1 MVAKSLTRKGTA
13 MAKCETLKR
22 LNEAE
27 RPNKDL
33 EQQDYFDP
41 SIGVEEGTIISC
53 LYDESGGCCVSHTG
67 TDEHKYPIPVMAFRP
82 SLEAK
87 LRGLLYNICLHEI
100 KLCSDALKEFVKLLK
115 GETGG
120 HLLRLY
126 FHNSPKF
133 KELLDVWKFLHEKK
147 QGVSYIFSLFQTV
160 LSHPEGKGT
169 SDDIGRA
176 INQLGRSLI
185 DEKLHDIY
193 NALNSKEGKQQNAAL
208 SLLASIVR
216 RGPRMA
222 SHMANKFDFKGFA
235 KLGEYKTGGAD
246 KVRKHSTRQAFVGF
260 AISFLEVGQPH
271 LSDSILWQKKMY
283 SNVLKGLGEDDE
295 DTAAYVLSTLKDKI
309 LVKESLICPP
319 LRSVL
324 FGIPALEKL
333 VIISARE
340 DGGKVNELAHDV
352 LVKVCTDP
360 SNGLMPDSKSLL
372 MLMKKLRATEISYH
386 RDLLLAIVRG
396 RPSLT
401 SAFLEQFP
409 YNVKDFSSPSWVS
422 SISLA
427 ANLVSPER
435 ISSSFD
441 FLNPDHRAIPPSV
454 GSEIQTIMNCICPRP
469 FSRSLITRG
478 MLHSDLLVKHGTLRF
493 LWETLRLLDS
503 FVTAWKLRSSHSC
516 SVEQIQASL
525 ERDVMGEVRSFFPDA
540 QVFLTVL
547 KSLSGSSETQKLP
560 LKREAVLDSGLVGK
574 RKRFKPSEKC
584 VLEKEAGD
592 IVICGVGSDKDF
604 FLEEDTGDAQM
615 TDQADAEKEYLGIVS
630 EIWGSEF
637 WSKPF
642 DSVEEAEMLF
652 HIKLLDT
659 LRIYMRSVP
668 NILEGSF
675 DVFMKFLSTSSGLPA
690 ELQRAHLSLVNEY
703 ISWTPKSQSER
714 ESVPTRIPPLMFKHL
729 HVFIN
734 LLPFSS
740 HDEVKD
746 LSYNLALVA
755 MSSTGAFDKNPSEIG
770 AWFRFLPGF
779 GKIKPPLMVQEAVQS
794 MSSVVISFLCDAV
807 TTVGNNLFKQWE
819 IVRSRLSHLKGDS
832 IGFSPLIVCILENC
846 VRLLKSE
853 SKKYSLPDKSAI
865 SLYVC
870 STLKYLLQTQ
880 VDSSGLSCLV
890 QSVLSE
896 VVDGSKDSLCEW
908 RPLRMLL
915 LFSQS
920 LSDKKTFI
928 LHSRRT
934 TSLLADTSFADSL
947 DEIKG
952 LVRRSISL
960 DEIAG
965 IVKAFS
971 SALICATPES
981 ILENFASVMAISWD
995 LYGTSFSFLQSIA
1008 FLEENFLGNLSKLSP
1023 DLFVRGLELTRSRN
1037 LREGIVDSE
1046 IDFADYS
1053 SVTEAIKSKVEIRD
1067 IYSSALS
1074 MFFEQAPFPVLLN
1087 EIMSMDI
1094 SCVPEFPRLA
1104 ELLLLKVWQPKSDNI
1119 ESDIRLILFWLFQI
1133 RSSYKIQPAPVLCRL
1148 SEICLR
1154 LLKHLFSQISERG
1167 FVSGPSSDKLVA
1179 PFAKWKHQ
1187 VAQTVLCHP
1196 VVMALLESPL
1206 DCGTLPPVH
1215 NVKIFSETSLT
1226 TSRLVICEID
1236 QHILDLLVSICE
1248 HFLFDERHIVQ
1259 EGDLRENKSITVF
1272 KDLVQRLLLL
1282 FRDKF
1287 ELCVGSQSYA
1297 PLLQPSQLI
1306 HALLRFISP
1315 FKLLELA
1322 RSMLSKIDEEELA
1335 SPNSSMIISLGLDI
1349 AGGAFEMLISYSH
1362 LPAAKRG
1369 VYDLLWELK
1378 EENYDSILIE
1388 EVYSMACRFSTS
1400 FGLVSADTC
1409 LLKVGSSIFRGKHN
1423 RHCNVHPLTVIISQ
1437 IVGRTP
1443 KDLIIHYINQPSMT
1457 RAKILFYL
1465 VESSPLHLSVF
1476 GHSFFSM
1483 LSKQQDGSDQ
1493 FIMLPPAVLSYLASV
1508 YAKIETPCSRCLDIT
1523 SLYSNKLTN
1532 GFHQWPSF
1540 LSGWI
1545 FEEKYEEILMS
1556 TTEDI
1561 DTMFNASLLGMAVR
1575 MFQCHF
1581 ALNESPTKI
1590 DDLLK
1595 VFYSMFPHASAG
1607 KEMFDYEIKEM
1618 DAQSV
1623 HYMFNVAIRVVAK
1636 VEFSRICLFPED
1648 SSICHFKSQA
1658 VSCAKESSPEMG
1670 SCRESLL
1677 NALVESWPCVVKRS
1691 DGYFKGNSERKQD
1704 KCWFLCKSLENFI
1717 LRSILKIL
1725 KYMCEELVNLDSLPF
1740 LEKLMKS
1747 VLLYRFEDS
1756 KTLKILRDIFSL
1768 LSRGKY
1774 SCTLYIQLLVSH
1786 SQFTPTILSASRTG
1800 ELLRPVSSI
1809 LKHLSIPSPNSV
1821 GVGSCCLEAP
1831 DYVKQLEIVKILRV
1845 LLSKC
1850 GKGSGINLK
1859 ELRFLFLCS
1868 YGATMSEIDLEL
1880 YKLMHD
1886 IELIEDEQRLNVS
1899 ETDYLWGK
1907 AALKIREGLRFSQD
1921 AYYGGEAGLVQIL
1934 FKENLWIDPKIC
1946 AQTLLYFP
1954 YQRTAEVS
1962 DNSYISD
1969 DPVSEKCSPV
1979 IERYDPA
1986 YILPFS
1992 IHSLSMGCIEPVKF
2006 ASSGLL
2012 AVALASTSS
2021 ADLGMRKLGYETLG
2035 IFVHALKRCEK
2046 NENVMGLMLLLMHVE
2061 NGVDERWK
2069 RIPTVCAYFAAVTS
2083 LILLDSSHELY
2094 APINKL
2100 LKSSSTLNLKG
2111 IPLFYDFFWSSTVV
2125 LRSQR
2130 LWELRLV
2137 CVGLES
2143 EDDAQLYIRNSVL
2156 ETLMSFSSS
2165 PLADDETKGLILQV
2179 VRKSVK
2185 FHKIARHL
2193 VENCGLL
2200 LWCSSFISMFATKPI
2215 GDEDSRLVAVLEVI
2229 TDTLASRNV
2238 TEWLQRSALEEL
2250 MEISSRLYRFLGGGL
2265 VSMKE
2270 NGTLVDLILQILSAT
2285 LKISQKRKLY
2295 QPHFTITIEGIFQLF
2310 EAVANCDSPQVEA
2323 SAERGLDVILMS
2335 TPPIDIICMDVDK
2348 LRRFLFWGSSTALKS
2363 DFKKGSK
2370 PSESHEDTKTHSEEA
2385 QEETMVAKF
2394 LRWLLASVILGKL
2407 YSEAND
2413 LDSTVLSETK
2423 PETLLEYLKQRNIEG
2438 SMTKSEHIL
2447 GEVIVYLQK
2456 LLCTNNMVLLP
2467 SVVFALSLMLLRNGL
2482 FLTADTESE
2491 GDYKLIR
2498 SLCSRISCPPEA
2510 IPVWRWLYY
2519 QGWKDLS
2526 TGPATDPKKI
2536 DACQELL
2543 LIFSDMLGTMAQ
2555 ESQQVLLRDFF

>member
-1 MVAKSLTRKGTA
+1 MDGELDKTLMVAKSLTRKGTA
-13 MAKCETLKR
+13 LVKMAKCSKGYEPVIETYQ
-22 LNEAE
+22 EA
-27 RPNKDL
+27 L
-33 EQQDYFDP
+33 AEQQDYFDP
-41 SIGVEEGTIISC
+41 SIGVEEGT
-53 LYDESGGCCVSHTG
+53 DQ
-67 TDEHKYPIPVMAFRP
+67 HKYPGPVPVMAFRP
-82 SLEAK
+82 SLEAI
-87 LRGLLYNICLHEI
+87 LRGLLYKICLHEI

-147 QGVSYIFSLFQTV
+147 QGVSYIFSLFQTL

-169 SDDIGRA
+169 SADIGRA

-309 LVKESLICPP
+309 LVK
-319 LRSVL
+319 
-324 FGIPALEKL
+324 
-333 VIISARE
+333 
-340 DGGKVNELAHDV
+340 D
-352 LVKVCTDP
+352 
-360 SNGLMPDSKSLL
+360 
-372 MLMKKLRATEISYH
+372 
-386 RDLLLAIVRG
+386 
-396 RPSLT
+396 
-401 SAFLEQFP
+401 
-409 YNVKDFSSPSWVS
+409 
-422 SISLA
+422 
-427 ANLVSPER
+427 
-435 ISSSFD
+435 
-441 FLNPDHRAIPPSV
+441 SV

-525 ERDVMGEVRSFFPDA
+525 ERDVMGEKKMYSN
-540 QVFLTVL
+540 VL
-547 KSLSGSSETQKLP
+547 KGLGEDDEDTAAYVLSTLKDKILVKDSVGSEIQTIMNCICPRPFSRSLITRGMLHSDLLVKHGTLRFLWETLRLLDSFVTAWKLRSSHSCSVEQIQASLERDVMGESLSGSSETQKLP

-995 LYGTSFSFLQSIA
+995 LYGTSFSFLQSIV

-1053 SVTEAIKSKVEIRD
+1053 SVTEAIKSKMEIRD

-1104 ELLLLKVWQPKSDNI
+1104 ELLLQVWQPKSDSI

-1133 RSSYKIQPAPVLCRL
+1133 RSSYKIQPASVLCRL

-1259 EGDLRENKSITVF
+1259 EGDLRENKSSTVF

-1315 FKLLELA
+1315 FKILELA

-1369 VYDLLWELK
+1369 LYDLLWELK

-1658 VSCAKESSPEMG
+1658 VSCARESFPEMG

-1717 LRSILKIL
+1717 LRSIRKIL
-1725 KYMCEELVNLDSLPF
+1725 KYMCEELINLDSLPF

-1786 SQFTPTILSASRTG
+1786 SQFTPTILSASHTG

-1921 AYYGGEAGLVQIL
+1921 AYYGGEAGLVENLQQIL

-2061 NGVDERWK
+2061 NGVDKRWK

-2156 ETLMSFSSS
+2156 DTLMSFSSS

-2323 SAERGLDVILMS
+2323 SVERGLDVILMS

-2370 PSESHEDTKTHSEEA
+2370 P
-2385 QEETMVAKF
+2385 
-2394 LRWLLASVILGKL
+2394 I
-2407 YSEAND
+2407 
-2413 LDSTVLSETK
+2413 LSETK

-2482 FLTADTESE
+2482 FLTAGVKAARFCQPKSEIVLSFCIDTESE

-2510 IPVWRWLYY
+2510 IPVWRWSYY

-2536 DACQELL
+2536 DACQQLL
-2543 LIFSDMLGTMAQ
+2543 LIFSDMLGTMPQ